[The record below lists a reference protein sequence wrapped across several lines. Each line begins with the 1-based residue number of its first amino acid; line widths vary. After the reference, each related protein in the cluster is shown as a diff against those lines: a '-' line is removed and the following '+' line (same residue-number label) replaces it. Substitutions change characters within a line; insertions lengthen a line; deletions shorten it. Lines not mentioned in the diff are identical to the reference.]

1 LQKLY
6 FLVQDV
12 ALKDSHELYRTQ
24 MFRLVNDALK
34 HTSNTQV
41 MIRSQPIPPEGELL
55 TYGELVKINKS
66 LIDSCSELM
75 RLYVLRNEAIES
87 AIEVEDLLIS

>member
-1 LQKLY
+1 
-6 FLVQDV
+6 
-12 ALKDSHELYRTQ
+12 

-41 MIRSQPIPPEGELL
+41 MIRHEPIPYEEEDL
-55 TYGELVKINKS
+55 TYSELVKINKA

-75 RLYVLRNEAIES
+75 RLYVLRNEAI
-87 AIEVEDLLIS
+87 